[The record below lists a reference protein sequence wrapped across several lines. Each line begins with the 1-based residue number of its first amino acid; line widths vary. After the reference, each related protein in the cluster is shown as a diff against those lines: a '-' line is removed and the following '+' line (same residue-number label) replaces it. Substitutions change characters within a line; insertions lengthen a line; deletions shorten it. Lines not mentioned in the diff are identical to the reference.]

1 MNSIMNH
8 LTPEDIQ
15 YYQQLNNRPE
25 YELEYMYLVERIDL
39 LSVGDKIKYLDKQYV
54 LSRKFT
60 IFDIDSSTQTISI
73 RYKYT
78 YLAIPF
84 TTIIFKEYRQ
94 QTKVDKIEFLLNCLE
109 SSSII
114 IHKRTQDNSTQH
126 ESK

>member
-1 MNSIMNH
+1 MNQ

-15 YYQQLNNRPE
+15 YFQQLNNRPE
-25 YELEYMYLVERIDL
+25 YELDHMYLVESIDL
-39 LSVGDKIKYLDKQYV
+39 LSVGDKIKYLDKHFI

-60 IFDIDSSTQTISI
+60 IFDIDSTTNTLSI

-84 TTIIFKEYRQ
+84 STIIFKEYRQ
-94 QTKVDKIEFLLNCLE
+94 KTKVDKIEFLLNCLE

-114 IHKRTQDNSTQH
+114 INKRTIDHSTQQD
-126 ESK
+126 ESD